1 MKPLAWALTI
11 MVALAALIAVCAD
24 LARVLDRDA
33 WGGGGE
39 PVDLQHPCVVA
50 AADRG
55 GGRQLRGVECP
66 DRVVIMR
73 GRGAKPFECVCI
85 DGVLATCFEPGP

>member
-1 MKPLAWALTI
+1 MKPLVWALTI
-11 MVALAALIAVCAD
+11 MVALAALIAVPW
-24 LARVLDRDA
+24 LALRT
-33 WGGGGE
+33 
-39 PVDLQHPCVVA
+39 Q
-50 AADRG
+50 
-55 GGRQLRGVECP
+55 RGVECP